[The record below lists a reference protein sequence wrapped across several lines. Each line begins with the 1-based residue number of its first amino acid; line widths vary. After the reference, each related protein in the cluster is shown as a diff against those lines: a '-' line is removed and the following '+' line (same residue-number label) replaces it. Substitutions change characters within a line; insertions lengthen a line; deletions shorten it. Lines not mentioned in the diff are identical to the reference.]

1 VLDLAKTKN
10 KATRVITK
18 NSKKIP
24 LKVEKKS
31 DDEIKK
37 KELKK
42 TKQTRAN
49 LLTLNSYLILATR

>member
-1 VLDLAKTKN
+1 MLLLKIQKN
-10 KATRVITK
+10 PIK
-18 NSKKIP
+18 SGKKP
-24 LKVEKKS
+24 

-42 TKQTRAN
+42 TKQARAN